1 MFTTKHFIWIG
12 ICILFILIMNHYAKK
27 EDFTLQNACYFFM
40 FICLLSETTKMMSDM
55 IPSTHGGMHL
65 NPQSLPFHIC
75 SILLFIAAYITF
87 GKDGPLKQKMINF
100 FAVVGTC
107 GGIAAILIP
116 TYGVEFNVANVY
128 QCFMYHATLTW
139 FSLYLIRFKH
149 ANLGMQAFKDN
160 LVVLF
165 ALLVFNLYMNSI
177 LAVYDTNF
185 MFIVRPPLEG
195 LPFLNLNH
203 GYYIYLFRV
212 IMLGVI
218 GLSLF
223 HLPFIVKERKR
234 PPFYLGG
241 LYYESMTESIL
252 NVGTHLIDD
261 GYDEFIMI
269 TADPLHVESVQLIFY
284 TLRNK
289 RKNMQNPRCS

>member
-75 SILLFIAAYITF
+75 SILLFIA
-87 GKDGPLKQKMINF
+87 
-100 FAVVGTC
+100 VVGTC

-149 ANLGMQAFKDN
+149 ANLGMQAFKNN

-165 ALLVFNLYMNSI
+165 ALLIFNLYMNSI

-223 HLPFIVKERKR
+223 HLPFIVKERKSC
-234 PPFYLGG
+234 
-241 LYYESMTESIL
+241 ETESDFNI
-252 NVGTHLIDD
+252 
-261 GYDEFIMI
+261 
-269 TADPLHVESVQLIFY
+269 A
-284 TLRNK
+284 
-289 RKNMQNPRCS
+289 

>member
-27 EDFTLQNACYFFM
+27 EDFTLQNACYFFI

-149 ANLGMQAFKDN
+149 ANLGMQAFKNN

-223 HLPFIVKERKR
+223 HLPFIVKERKSC
-234 PPFYLGG
+234 
-241 LYYESMTESIL
+241 ETESDFNI
-252 NVGTHLIDD
+252 
-261 GYDEFIMI
+261 
-269 TADPLHVESVQLIFY
+269 A
-284 TLRNK
+284 
-289 RKNMQNPRCS
+289 

>member
-1 MFTTKHFIWIG
+1 MDRNLYSIHSNYESLCEKRRFHATK
-12 ICILFILIMNHYAKK
+12 CLLLLYV
-27 EDFTLQNACYFFM
+27 YM
-40 FICLLSETTKMMSDM
+40 FIERNHKNDVRYDSKYTWRNALKSA
-55 IPSTHGGMHL
+55 IPSIPYL
-65 NPQSLPFHIC
+65 QYLIVF
-75 SILLFIAAYITF
+75 AAYITF

-149 ANLGMQAFKDN
+149 ANLGMQAFKNN

-223 HLPFIVKERKR
+223 HLPFIVKERKSC
-234 PPFYLGG
+234 
-241 LYYESMTESIL
+241 ETESDFNI
-252 NVGTHLIDD
+252 
-261 GYDEFIMI
+261 
-269 TADPLHVESVQLIFY
+269 A
-284 TLRNK
+284 
-289 RKNMQNPRCS
+289 

>member
-75 SILLFIAAYITF
+75 SILLFIAVYITF
-87 GKDGPLKQKMINF
+87 GKNGPLKQKMINF

-128 QCFMYHATLTW
+128 QCFMYHAALTW

-149 ANLGMQAFKDN
+149 ANLGIQAFKDN

-165 ALLVFNLYMNSI
+165 ALLIFNLYMNSI

-203 GYYIYLFRV
+203 GHYIYLFRV

-218 GLSLF
+218 GLGLF
-223 HLPFIVKERKR
+223 HLPFIVKERKSC
-234 PPFYLGG
+234 
-241 LYYESMTESIL
+241 ETESDFNI
-252 NVGTHLIDD
+252 
-261 GYDEFIMI
+261 
-269 TADPLHVESVQLIFY
+269 A
-284 TLRNK
+284 
-289 RKNMQNPRCS
+289 

>member
-1 MFTTKHFIWIG
+1 M
-12 ICILFILIMNHYAKK
+12 
-27 EDFTLQNACYFFM
+27 
-40 FICLLSETTKMMSDM
+40 
-55 IPSTHGGMHL
+55 
-65 NPQSLPFHIC
+65 
-75 SILLFIAAYITF
+75 AYITF

-128 QCFMYHATLTW
+128 QCFMYHAALTW

-195 LPFLNLNH
+195 LPFLNLRH

-223 HLPFIVKERKR
+223 HLPFIVKERKNR
-234 PPFYLGG
+234 
-241 LYYESMTESIL
+241 ETESDFNI
-252 NVGTHLIDD
+252 
-261 GYDEFIMI
+261 
-269 TADPLHVESVQLIFY
+269 A
-284 TLRNK
+284 
-289 RKNMQNPRCS
+289 

>member
-55 IPSTHGGMHL
+55 IP
-65 NPQSLPFHIC
+65 
-75 SILLFIAAYITF
+75 
-87 GKDGPLKQKMINF
+87 
-100 FAVVGTC
+100 
-107 GGIAAILIP
+107 

-128 QCFMYHATLTW
+128 QCFMYHAALTW

-223 HLPFIVKERKR
+223 HLPFIVKERKSC
-234 PPFYLGG
+234 
-241 LYYESMTESIL
+241 ETESDFNI
-252 NVGTHLIDD
+252 
-261 GYDEFIMI
+261 
-269 TADPLHVESVQLIFY
+269 A
-284 TLRNK
+284 
-289 RKNMQNPRCS
+289 

>member
-1 MFTTKHFIWIG
+1 
-12 ICILFILIMNHYAKK
+12 
-27 EDFTLQNACYFFM
+27 
-40 FICLLSETTKMMSDM
+40 M

-128 QCFMYHATLTW
+128 QCFMYHAALTW

-165 ALLVFNLYMNSI
+165 ALLIFNLYMNSI

-195 LPFLNLNH
+195 LPFLNLDH

-223 HLPFIVKERKR
+223 HLPFIVKERK
-234 PPFYLGG
+234 
-241 LYYESMTESIL
+241 SCKTESDFNI
-252 NVGTHLIDD
+252 
-261 GYDEFIMI
+261 
-269 TADPLHVESVQLIFY
+269 A
-284 TLRNK
+284 
-289 RKNMQNPRCS
+289 

>member
-40 FICLLSETTKMMSDM
+40 FTQRNHKNDVRYDSKYTWRNALKSAI
-55 IPSTHGGMHL
+55 
-65 NPQSLPFHIC
+65 LPFHIC

-128 QCFMYHATLTW
+128 QCFMYHAALTW

-223 HLPFIVKERKR
+223 HLPFIVKERKSC
-234 PPFYLGG
+234 
-241 LYYESMTESIL
+241 ETESDFNI
-252 NVGTHLIDD
+252 
-261 GYDEFIMI
+261 
-269 TADPLHVESVQLIFY
+269 A
-284 TLRNK
+284 
-289 RKNMQNPRCS
+289 

>member
-128 QCFMYHATLTW
+128 QCFMYHAALTW

-165 ALLVFNLYMNSI
+165 ALL
-177 LAVYDTNF
+177 
-185 MFIVRPPLEG
+185 
-195 LPFLNLNH
+195 
-203 GYYIYLFRV
+203 
-212 IMLGVI
+212 
-218 GLSLF
+218 
-223 HLPFIVKERKR
+223 
-234 PPFYLGG
+234 
-241 LYYESMTESIL
+241 
-252 NVGTHLIDD
+252 
-261 GYDEFIMI
+261 
-269 TADPLHVESVQLIFY
+269 IF
-284 TLRNK
+284 K
-289 RKNMQNPRCS
+289 A

>member
-1 MFTTKHFIWIG
+1 
-12 ICILFILIMNHYAKK
+12 
-27 EDFTLQNACYFFM
+27 
-40 FICLLSETTKMMSDM
+40 
-55 IPSTHGGMHL
+55 
-65 NPQSLPFHIC
+65 
-75 SILLFIAAYITF
+75 
-87 GKDGPLKQKMINF
+87 MINF

-128 QCFMYHATLTW
+128 QCFMYHAALTW

-149 ANLGMQAFKDN
+149 VNLGMQAFKDN

-195 LPFLNLNH
+195 LPFLNLSH

-223 HLPFIVKERKR
+223 HLPFIVKERKNR
-234 PPFYLGG
+234 
-241 LYYESMTESIL
+241 ETESDFNI
-252 NVGTHLIDD
+252 
-261 GYDEFIMI
+261 
-269 TADPLHVESVQLIFY
+269 A
-284 TLRNK
+284 
-289 RKNMQNPRCS
+289 

>member
-1 MFTTKHFIWIG
+1 MDRNLYSIYPNYESLCEKRRFHATK
-12 ICILFILIMNHYAKK
+12 CLLLLYV
-27 EDFTLQNACYFFM
+27 YM

-128 QCFMYHATLTW
+128 QCFMYHAALTW

-165 ALLVFNLYMNSI
+165 ALL
-177 LAVYDTNF
+177 
-185 MFIVRPPLEG
+185 
-195 LPFLNLNH
+195 
-203 GYYIYLFRV
+203 
-212 IMLGVI
+212 
-218 GLSLF
+218 LSLI
-223 HLPFIVKERKR
+223 HI
-234 PPFYLGG
+234 
-241 LYYESMTESIL
+241 
-252 NVGTHLIDD
+252 
-261 GYDEFIMI
+261 
-269 TADPLHVESVQLIFY
+269 
-284 TLRNK
+284 
-289 RKNMQNPRCS
+289 

>member
-128 QCFMYHATLTW
+128 QCFMYHAALTW
-139 FSLYLIRFKH
+139 FSLYLIVSKNATFSFKIMLQ
-149 ANLGMQAFKDN
+149 NMVILLI
-160 LVVLF
+160 LVI
-165 ALLVFNLYMNSI
+165 FNLYVNSA
-177 LAVYDTNF
+177 LSVYDVNF
-185 MFIVRPPLEG
+185 MYLTRPPMENLPILNLDNG
-195 LPFLNLNH
+195 WYAYLLSLLLVGLLLTTIFQLPFVLININR
-203 GYYIYLFRV
+203 I
-212 IMLGVI
+212 
-218 GLSLF
+218 
-223 HLPFIVKERKR
+223 PKEIK
-234 PPFYLGG
+234 
-241 LYYESMTESIL
+241 TE
-252 NVGTHLIDD
+252 
-261 GYDEFIMI
+261 
-269 TADPLHVESVQLIFY
+269 
-284 TLRNK
+284 
-289 RKNMQNPRCS
+289 

>member
-87 GKDGPLKQKMINF
+87 GKDGPLKQKMIDF

-116 TYGVEFNVANVY
+116 TYGVE
-128 QCFMYHATLTW
+128 CFMYHATLTW

-284 TLRNK
+284 TL
-289 RKNMQNPRCS
+289 

>member
-40 FICLLSETTKMMSDM
+40 FICLLRYDSKHTWRNAFKSA
-55 IPSTHGGMHL
+55 IPSIPYLQYLIVYCGLHHFWKGWSTKTK
-65 NPQSLPFHIC
+65 NDQ
-75 SILLFIAAYITF
+75 LF
-87 GKDGPLKQKMINF
+87 
-100 FAVVGTC
+100 C
-107 GGIAAILIP
+107 GCRYLWRNRR
-116 TYGVEFNVANVY
+116 YLDSNV
-128 QCFMYHATLTW
+128 W
-139 FSLYLIRFKH
+139 RWISLYLIRFKH
-149 ANLGMQAFKDN
+149 ANLGMQAFKNN

-165 ALLVFNLYMNSI
+165 ALLIFNLYMNSI

-195 LPFLNLNH
+195 HPFLNLNH

-223 HLPFIVKERKR
+223 HLPFIVKERKSC
-234 PPFYLGG
+234 
-241 LYYESMTESIL
+241 ETESDFNI
-252 NVGTHLIDD
+252 
-261 GYDEFIMI
+261 
-269 TADPLHVESVQLIFY
+269 A
-284 TLRNK
+284 
-289 RKNMQNPRCS
+289 

>member
-149 ANLGMQAFKDN
+149 ANLGMQAFKNN

-203 GYYIYLFRV
+203 GYYLF
-212 IMLGVI
+212 I
-218 GLSLF
+218 
-223 HLPFIVKERKR
+223 
-234 PPFYLGG
+234 
-241 LYYESMTESIL
+241 
-252 NVGTHLIDD
+252 
-261 GYDEFIMI
+261 
-269 TADPLHVESVQLIFY
+269 
-284 TLRNK
+284 
-289 RKNMQNPRCS
+289 

>member
-75 SILLFIAAYITF
+75 SILLFIAAYIT
-87 GKDGPLKQKMINF
+87 
-100 FAVVGTC
+100 C

-149 ANLGMQAFKDN
+149 ANLGMQAFKNN

-165 ALLVFNLYMNSI
+165 ALLIFNLYMNSI

-223 HLPFIVKERKR
+223 HLPFIVKERKSC
-234 PPFYLGG
+234 
-241 LYYESMTESIL
+241 ETESNFNI
-252 NVGTHLIDD
+252 
-261 GYDEFIMI
+261 
-269 TADPLHVESVQLIFY
+269 A
-284 TLRNK
+284 
-289 RKNMQNPRCS
+289 

>member
-1 MFTTKHFIWIG
+1 MRKKKISRYKTLVTSLCLYVYLAKPQNDVRYDSKHTWR
-12 ICILFILIMNHYAKK
+12 
-27 EDFTLQNACYFFM
+27 NAFK
-40 FICLLSETTKMMSDM
+40 SA
-55 IPSTHGGMHL
+55 IPSIPYL
-65 NPQSLPFHIC
+65 QYLIVYCSLHHFWKGW
-75 SILLFIAAYITF
+75 ST
-87 GKDGPLKQKMINF
+87 KTKMINF

-149 ANLGMQAFKDN
+149 ANLGMQAFKNN

-177 LAVYDTNF
+177 LAVYDTYF

-223 HLPFIVKERKR
+223 HLPFIVKERKSC
-234 PPFYLGG
+234 
-241 LYYESMTESIL
+241 ETESDFNI
-252 NVGTHLIDD
+252 
-261 GYDEFIMI
+261 
-269 TADPLHVESVQLIFY
+269 A
-284 TLRNK
+284 
-289 RKNMQNPRCS
+289 

>member
-1 MFTTKHFIWIG
+1 MDRNLYSIHSNYESLCEKRRFHATK
-12 ICILFILIMNHYAKK
+12 
-27 EDFTLQNACYFFM
+27 
-40 FICLLSETTKMMSDM
+40 CLL
-55 IPSTHGGMHL
+55 
-65 NPQSLPFHIC
+65 
-75 SILLFIAAYITF
+75 LLYVYMFIAAYITF

-165 ALLVFNLYMNSI
+165 ALLIFNLYMNSI
-177 LAVYDTNF
+177 LSVYDTNF

-223 HLPFIVKERKR
+223 HLPFIVKERKSCETDSD
-234 PPFYLGG
+234 FN
-241 LYYESMTESIL
+241 I
-252 NVGTHLIDD
+252 
-261 GYDEFIMI
+261 
-269 TADPLHVESVQLIFY
+269 A
-284 TLRNK
+284 
-289 RKNMQNPRCS
+289 

>member
-75 SILLFIAAYITF
+75 SILLFIVAYITF

-128 QCFMYHATLTW
+128 QCFMYHAALT
-139 FSLYLIRFKH
+139 
-149 ANLGMQAFKDN
+149 
-160 LVVLF
+160 
-165 ALLVFNLYMNSI
+165 
-177 LAVYDTNF
+177 
-185 MFIVRPPLEG
+185 
-195 LPFLNLNH
+195 
-203 GYYIYLFRV
+203 
-212 IMLGVI
+212 
-218 GLSLF
+218 LSLI
-223 HLPFIVKERKR
+223 HISEPTR
-234 PPFYLGG
+234 P
-241 LYYESMTESIL
+241 
-252 NVGTHLIDD
+252 
-261 GYDEFIMI
+261 
-269 TADPLHVESVQLIFY
+269 
-284 TLRNK
+284 
-289 RKNMQNPRCS
+289 